1 MNDLKNTATEKA
13 ENAPSPKYMIIK
25 ERLDDI
31 GKTQRAL
38 AAHLGIEPP
47 TLWKTIY
54 STRPPQPDEIS
65 KIAQFLGWD
74 VGSFA
79 RYVSEGG
86 ALPYLSDQQEEESVR
101 LPYMNV
107 EASAGKGVMVSNEYV
122 RSFMKLSEGSLAGRL
137 PSAKTSVIIAIKG
150 DSMEPTLK
158 DGDFIV
164 VDTEQRILE
173 DGKVFVIRAGE
184 SLFVKRLFL
193 NPIDKTII
201 IKSDNP
207 LHPDWPASESDIA
220 ICGKVVAKLFCKI

>member
-86 ALPYLSDQQEEESVR
+86 APPYLSDQQEEESVR

-107 EASAGKGVMVSNEYV
+107 EASAGKGVMVSDEYV
-122 RSFMKLSEGSLAGRL
+122 RSFMKISAGALAGQL
-137 PSAKTSVIIAIKG
+137 PNAKTSAIVAVNG

-158 DGDFIV
+158 NRDYIV
-164 VDTEQRILE
+164 VDTEQKVLE
-173 DGKVFVIRAGE
+173 DGRMFVIIIGE
-184 SLFVKRLFL
+184 NWFVKRLFL
-193 NPIDKTII
+193 NPIDKTIT

-207 LHPDWPASESDIA
+207 MHPSWSAKEEDII